1 MWTMEGA
8 TGISAITSALVSGLT
23 TAGENV
29 MSAIASVLPVALT
42 IVGAVLV
49 VTIGVRVFK
58 MIAHK

>member
-1 MWTMEGA
+1 MEGTT
-8 TGISAITSALVSGLT
+8 TGISSITSALVSGLT
-23 TAGENV
+23 TAGDNV

>member
-1 MWTMEGA
+1 MEGTT

>member
-1 MWTMEGA
+1 MEA

-29 MSAIASVLPVALT
+29 MTAISSVLPTALT
-42 IVGAVLV
+42 IVGAVMV

>member
-1 MWTMEGA
+1 MEGS
-8 TGISAITSALVSGLT
+8 TGISSITSALVSGLT
-23 TAGENV
+23 TAGDNV

>member
-1 MWTMEGA
+1 MEGTA
-8 TGISAITSALVSGLT
+8 TGISSITSALVSGLT
-23 TAGENV
+23 TAGDNV

>member
-1 MWTMEGA
+1 MEGSA
-8 TGISAITSALVSGLT
+8 SNISAITTALVNGLT

-29 MSAIASVLPVALT
+29 MSAIASVLPTALT

>member
-1 MWTMEGA
+1 MEGA